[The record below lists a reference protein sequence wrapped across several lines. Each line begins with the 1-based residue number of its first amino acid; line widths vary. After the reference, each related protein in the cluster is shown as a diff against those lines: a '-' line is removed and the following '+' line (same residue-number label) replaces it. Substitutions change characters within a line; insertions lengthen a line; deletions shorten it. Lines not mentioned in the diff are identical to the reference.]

1 MKPRGAQRPAHPGP
15 RSRVHGGGPAGP
27 QLTADISAA
36 PAACGKTRSMHHAT
50 TDTAEVQTL
59 AGGGLQRPAGP
70 LARHA
75 DAVFERVSPYDGDG
89 FRNHCR
95 RLFHLTER
103 LMHKDRAPMARDVAY
118 AVAMCHDLGLVSRD
132 DTGPTYLAR
141 SRALFERETAGFDL
155 GDTSRALV
163 DECLLYNHRLLPV
176 PNLSPQADAFRRAVQ
191 IEHSRGLLRF
201 GLDRADVDAIFE
213 RYPRGNFDRV
223 LLDFTWR
230 VLRREPWTLVKGIF
244 F

>member
-1 MKPRGAQRPAHPGP
+1 MYMPDMF
-15 RSRVHGGGPAGP
+15 
-27 QLTADISAA
+27 TAPEAPSALRAA
-36 PAACGKTRSMHHAT
+36 P
-50 TDTAEVQTL
+50 
-59 AGGGLQRPAGP
+59 GLQLPAGP

-75 DAVFERVSPYDGDG
+75 DEVFERVSPYDGVG

-95 RLFHLTER
+95 RLFHFTEL
-103 LMHKDRAPMARDVAY
+103 LMRNDRIEMDRDVAY
-118 AVAMCHDLGLVSRD
+118 SVAMCHDLGIVSRD

-141 SRALFERETAGFDL
+141 SRALFERETAGYDL
-155 GDTSRALV
+155 AGTPAQIL
-163 DECLLYNHRLLPV
+163 DECMLYNHRLLPV

-191 IEHSRGLLRF
+191 IEHARGLLRF
-201 GLDRADVDAIFE
+201 GLDAGEVREVFA

-230 VLRREPWTLVKGIF
+230 TLSREPLTLINGIF

>member
-1 MKPRGAQRPAHPGP
+1 MFMASDVQSAPSAAHGLDLD
-15 RSRVHGGGPAGP
+15 AGP
-27 QLTADISAA
+27 QLPD
-36 PAACGKTRSMHHAT
+36 
-50 TDTAEVQTL
+50 
-59 AGGGLQRPAGP
+59 GP

-75 DAVFERVSPYDGDG
+75 DDIFERVSPYDGIG

-95 RLFHLTER
+95 RLFHFTEL
-103 LMHKDRAPMARDVAY
+103 LMHKRQATMDREVAY
-118 AVAMCHDLGLVSRD
+118 TVAMCHDLGIVSRD

-141 SRALFERETAGFDL
+141 SRALFERETAGHDL
-155 GDTSRALV
+155 AGTPANIL
-163 DECLLYNHRLLPV
+163 DECMLYNHRLMPV

-191 IEHSRGLLRF
+191 IEHARGLFRF
-201 GLDRADVDAIFE
+201 GLDAADVKEVFE

-230 VLRREPWTLVKGIF
+230 TLTREPLTLVNGIF

>member
-1 MKPRGAQRPAHPGP
+1 MPELSMAREAPPAH
-15 RSRVHGGGPAGP
+15 RAHGSDAQ
-27 QLTADISAA
+27 QLPDGA
-36 PAACGKTRSMHHAT
+36 
-50 TDTAEVQTL
+50 
-59 AGGGLQRPAGP
+59 

-75 DAVFERVSPYDGDG
+75 DEVFERTSPYDGDG

-95 RLFHLTER
+95 RLFHFTEL
-103 LMHKDRAPMARDVAY
+103 LMHRDAVLMDREVAY
-118 AVAMCHDLGLVSRD
+118 TVAMCHDLGIVSRD

-141 SRALFERETAGFDL
+141 SRALFERETAGHDL
-155 GDTSRALV
+155 AGTPSQIV
-163 DECLLYNHRLLPV
+163 DECMLFNHRLLPV

-191 IEHSRGLLRF
+191 IEHGRGLIRF
-201 GLDRADVDAIFE
+201 GLERDEVKAVFA

-230 VLRREPWTLVKGIF
+230 TLTREPLTLINGIF

>member
-1 MKPRGAQRPAHPGP
+1 MYMPDMFTAPDAPSALRAVPDAGQGLPTGA
-15 RSRVHGGGPAGP
+15 
-27 QLTADISAA
+27 
-36 PAACGKTRSMHHAT
+36 
-50 TDTAEVQTL
+50 
-59 AGGGLQRPAGP
+59 

-75 DAVFERVSPYDGDG
+75 EAVFERVSPYDGVG

-95 RLFHLTER
+95 RLFRFSEM
-103 LMHKDRAPMARDVAY
+103 LMRQADAAMDRDVAY
-118 AVAMCHDLGLVSRD
+118 AVAMCHDLGIVSRD

-141 SRALFERETAGFDL
+141 SRALFERETAGQDL
-155 GDTSRALV
+155 AGTPARII
-163 DECLLYNHRLLPV
+163 DECMIYNHRILAV

-201 GLDRADVDAIFE
+201 GLDADAVKQVFIGH
-213 RYPRGNFDRV
+213 PRGNFDRV

-230 VLRREPWTLVKGIF
+230 TLRREPLTLIHGIF